1 MRKRSVFTAIV
12 AQTTQNIWNFV
23 VGKSSLQE
31 IATLTIIREISDSNL
46 EAGKIML
53 TELYYLHVSLSMKCT
68 RPTRLVVGL
77 ICYRH
82 SNWNTWN
89 TTFSKSKIFS
99 SFFCKWT
106 NKIQAFNY
114 AAIENFTPFELT
126 RPLRKQTSNLW
137 TLLLRLQKN
146 LRKFCFQKMLCSK
159 YFSLSVCNKLNQ
171 QLVLLVLYISLIN
184 LHEGNKA
191 LSAWFSHGL

>member
-46 EAGKIML
+46 EVGKIML

-89 TTFSKSKIFS
+89 TTFSESKIFS
-99 SFFCKWT
+99 SFFANGPIKFKHSTMQPLKTLHRLNLPDLSGNRPQINELYCSVCKKTW
-106 NKIQAFNY
+106 
-114 AAIENFTPFELT
+114 ENFAF
-126 RPLRKQTSNLW
+126 RKCCVPSI
-137 TLLLRLQKN
+137 
-146 LRKFCFQKMLCSK
+146 
-159 YFSLSVCNKLNQ
+159 SVWVSVTN
-171 QLVLLVLYISLIN
+171 
-184 LHEGNKA
+184 
-191 LSAWFSHGL
+191 